1 VGSYVRVRFHGKL
14 TRAWIVG
21 PAEELSGRML
31 PVMRLVSPVRFFDE
45 AMLQLAR
52 WISERYVA
60 PLATVLGVLSPPRV
74 AGEEIDLPET
84 SDAAQRPGTPEGR
97 AEPPAPGTLE
107 GYRGGTELL
116 EAIWRGSGTFLVRPA
131 PEDEQAIAVDAVAVC
146 LAQGGRAVVVV
157 PEATPVPATATALQE
172 AFGDRVCLYLGGDK
186 RRRYRDWLA
195 LRDGRYDVVVGT
207 RPAVFSPL
215 RDVGLVYVSRESHAA
230 HRDDRAPYHH
240 VRDVAVQRTRLSG
253 GTCVLAALCPTGEA
267 SALGLP
273 VVMPA
278 DRRWPL
284 VEVVRPG
291 PEGRAS
297 RLMQA
302 LRTVRRGFLYAP
314 IPGYGVAEVCRTCG
328 QPAACASC
336 GGLLRA
342 ESGQVRCI
350 VCSSPGVCAVCGGS
364 TFGIR
369 RGGAEHVERWAAR
382 SASVPVARPSRPR
395 LPKLTGEIV
404 VGGAEFVRDLGPG
417 NLDLVAV
424 LDADA
429 AARRPGLAAR
439 ERALAIW
446 MEAVGWARPAGR
458 AIVQSSHPAD
468 PAVQALVRGNPD
480 RFLAREREQR
490 AAAGFP
496 VGAPVFRVIGGDG
509 LETALAEHEPLTS
522 LVTTLGDRTICLLAL
537 EAGRVP
543 DFSRAMRYLAIEGV
557 VERVEAEP
565 HL

>member
-1 VGSYVRVRFHGKL
+1 
-14 TRAWIVG
+14 
-21 PAEELSGRML
+21 ML

-45 AMLQLAR
+45 SMLELAR

-74 AGEEIDLPET
+74 ASEEIELVDVSDDPERRRREP
-84 SDAAQRPGTPEGR
+84 AAVTVPT
-97 AEPPAPGTLE
+97 TLS
-107 GYRGGTELL
+107 GYRRGTELL
-116 EAIWRGSGTFLVRPA
+116 DAIGGASGAFIVRPA
-131 PEDEQAIAVDAVAVC
+131 PEEESAVAVDAVGAC
-146 LAQGGRAVVVV
+146 LAHGRRAIVVV
-157 PEATPVPATATALQE
+157 PEAAPVPATATVLRA

-186 RRRYRDWLA
+186 RRRYRDWLG

-207 RPAVFSPL
+207 RPAVFAPL
-215 RDVGLVYVSRESHAA
+215 RDVGLVYLSRESHIG
-230 HRDDRAPYHH
+230 HREDRAPYHH
-240 VRDVAVQRTRLSG
+240 VRDVAVERTRLNA

-267 SALGLP
+267 AALGIP
-273 VVMPA
+273 VVAPP
-278 DRRWPL
+278 DRRWPV

-291 PEGRAS
+291 PEGRAP
-297 RLMQA
+297 RLVQA
-302 LRTVRRGFLYAP
+302 LRTVRRAFIYAP
-314 IPGYGVAEVCRTCG
+314 VPGFGVAEICRTCG
-328 QPAACASC
+328 RPAACASC

-350 VCSSPGVCAVCGGS
+350 VCSSVGVCAVCGGS

-369 RGGAEHVERWAAR
+369 RGGAERVEGWAAR

-395 LPKLTGEIV
+395 LPRSTGEIV
-404 VGGAEFVRDLGPG
+404 VGGAELVRDLGPAA
-417 NLDLVAV
+417 LDLVAV

-458 AIVQSSHPAD
+458 AIVQSSHPSD

-480 RFLAREREQR
+480 RFLMREREQR
-490 AAAGFP
+490 AEAGFP
-496 VGAPVFRVIGGDG
+496 VGAPVFRLIGGQG
-509 LETALAEHEPLTS
+509 LEAALAEHEPLTS

-537 EAGRVP
+537 EAGRVAA
-543 DFSRAMRYLAIEGV
+543 FSRAMRALAVEGV

>member
-1 VGSYVRVRFHGKL
+1 
-14 TRAWIVG
+14 
-21 PAEELSGRML
+21 ML
-31 PVMRLVSPVRFFDE
+31 PVTRLVSAVRFFDE
-45 AMLQLAR
+45 PMLQLAR

-74 AGEEIDLPET
+74 AGEEADLT
-84 SDAAQRPGTPEGR
+84 QTVDDRAQRPEVPKGPG
-97 AEPPAPGTLE
+97 APPAPATLS
-107 GYRGGTELL
+107 GYRGGPELIR
-116 EAIWRGSGTFLVRPA
+116 AIGGATGAFILRPA
-131 PEDEQAIAVDAVAVC
+131 PEDEQAAAVHAVREC
-146 LAQGGRAVVVV
+146 LAHGRRAIVVV
-157 PEATPVPATATALQE
+157 PEAVPVPATAGALR
-172 AFGDRVCLYLGGDK
+172 AVFGDRICLYLGGDK
-186 RRRYRDWLA
+186 RQRYRDWLG

-207 RPAVFSPL
+207 RPAVFAPL

-240 VRDVAVQRTRLSG
+240 VRDVALQRTRLSG

-267 SALGLP
+267 SALGIP
-273 VVMPA
+273 VVTPA
-278 DRRWPL
+278 DRRWPV

-291 PEGRAS
+291 PEGRAP
-297 RLMQA
+297 RLVQA
-302 LRTVRRGFLYAP
+302 LRSVRRAFIYAP
-314 IPGYGVAEVCRTCG
+314 VPGYGVAEICRACG
-328 QPAACASC
+328 QPASCASC

-350 VCSSPGVCAVCGGS
+350 VCSSVGVCAVCGG
-364 TFGIR
+364 TRFGIR
-369 RGGAEHVERWAAR
+369 RGGAERVEGWATR

-395 LPKLTGEIV
+395 LPKPTGEIV
-404 VGGAEFVRDLGPG
+404 VGGAELVRDLGPG
-417 NLDLVAV
+417 ELDLVAV

-458 AIVQSSHPAD
+458 AIVQSSHPSD

-496 VGAPVFRVIGGDG
+496 VGAPVFRVIGGEG
-509 LETALAEHEPLTS
+509 LESALAEHEPLTS

-543 DFSRAMRYLAIEGV
+543 AFGRAMRDLAVGGV

>member
-1 VGSYVRVRFHGKL
+1 
-14 TRAWIVG
+14 
-21 PAEELSGRML
+21 ML
-31 PVMRLVSPVRFFDE
+31 PVMRLVAPIRFFDE
-45 AMLQLAR
+45 PMLQLAR

-74 AGEEIDLPET
+74 ASEEIDLGDT
-84 SDAAQRPGTPEGR
+84 SSVREQRPEDAR
-97 AEPPAPGTLE
+97 APSGEPSVPGPLS
-107 GYRGGTELL
+107 GYRGGAELL
-116 EAIWRGSGTFLVRPA
+116 AAIGGGSGAFILRPA
-131 PEDEQAIAVDAVAVC
+131 PEDEQAVAVHTVDAC
-146 LAQGGRAVVVV
+146 LAHGRRAIVVV
-157 PEATPVPATATALQE
+157 PEATPVPATATELRA

-195 LRDGRYDVVVGT
+195 IRDGRYDVVVGT
-207 RPAVFSPL
+207 RPAGFSPI
-215 RDVGLVYVSRESHAA
+215 RDVGLVYVSRESHVA
-230 HRDDRAPYHH
+230 HREDRAPYHH
-240 VRDVAVQRTRLSG
+240 VRDVALQRTRLSG

-267 SALGLP
+267 SALGIP
-273 VVMPA
+273 VVSSA
-278 DRRWPL
+278 GRRWPV

-291 PEGRAS
+291 PEGRAP
-297 RLMQA
+297 RLVQA
-302 LRTVRRGFLYAP
+302 LRSVRRAFIYAP
-314 IPGYGVAEVCRTCG
+314 VPGYGVAEICRTCG

-350 VCSSPGVCAVCGGS
+350 VCSAVGACAVCGGS

-369 RGGAEHVERWAAR
+369 RGGAERVEGWAAR

-395 LPKLTGEIV
+395 LPKSTGEIV
-404 VGGAEFVRDLGPG
+404 VGGAELVRDLGPG
-417 NLDLVAV
+417 GLDLVAV

-458 AIVQSSHPAD
+458 AIVQSSHPSD

-480 RFLAREREQR
+480 RFLAREGEQR

-496 VGAPVFRVIGGDG
+496 VGAPVFRVIGGEG
-509 LETALAEHEPLTS
+509 LDAALDEHGPLTS

-543 DFSRAMRYLAIEGV
+543 GFGRAMRDLAVEGV

-565 HL
+565 QM